1 MKTIYYSVD
10 VAHLLNLQ
18 KEQSLM
24 NREREDRIK
33 EEGMENKKKLL
44 KYVLPLMHGIFAI
57 HNNKCIKANYSSSGR
72 DGFLGYSKI
81 NIEEEIQRI
90 ASSGEGLSW
99 SNNFTCFSYHIS
111 GRRGFKI
118 WLHVE
123 GNYVHNRNMEY
134 SMTTVIFDGK
144 TYAES
149 IEKEL
154 ESVAKYCARYT
165 DNWED

>member
-10 VAHLLNLQ
+10 VAHLLDLQ

-33 EEGMENKKKLL
+33 EEGRENKERLL

-57 HNNKCIKANYSSSGR
+57 HNNKCIKANYSTSGR
-72 DGFLGYSKI
+72 DSFLGYSKKD
-81 NIEEEIQRI
+81 IEKSIEAI
-90 ASSGEGLSW
+90 AESESDILW
-99 SNNFTCFSYHIS
+99 SDNFACFSYRINE
-111 GRRGFKI
+111 RNKFKI
-118 WLHVE
+118 WLHGKGKME
-123 GNYVHNRNMEY
+123 YNRNMEY
-134 SMTTVIFDGK
+134 SMTSILPNGR

-154 ESVAKYCARYT
+154 ENIAKYCARYT